1 MFFHR
6 GFFILEVFITKKSKT
21 LNDKSFTT
29 KKIAI
34 LGAVTAL
41 AYISTMLT
49 SPIKVFEF
57 LSCDIK
63 DAIIVIASLI
73 FGPLSG
79 FIVTVLVSVL
89 EFFTISQTGV
99 IGMVMNI
106 LSTAFFIV
114 PASLIYKYKK
124 TLTSAVI
131 GLLVGT
137 VFMTIAMLL
146 WNYLFTPLYMGI
158 PREAVVSMLPTVFLP
173 FNVIKGGINTTLAL
187 ILYKPL
193 VTVMRKTHLIPTKET
208 SDNKLNKG
216 RYVLVL
222 VVSLILLAVCVLLLL
237 FLGGV
242 I

>member
-1 MFFHR
+1 MADNQK
-6 GFFILEVFITKKSKT
+6 IVK
-21 LNDKSFTT
+21 DKSFTT
-29 KKIAI
+29 KKMAI

-57 LSCDIK
+57 LSCDVK

-106 LSTAFFIV
+106 ISTTFFVV
-114 PASLIYKYKK
+114 PAALIYKYKK
-124 TLTSAVI
+124 TLVSAII
-131 GLLVGT
+131 GLFVGT
-137 VFMTIAMLL
+137 LIMTATMLL
-146 WNYLFTPLYMGI
+146 WNYAFTPLYMGV

-173 FNVIKGGINTTLAL
+173 FNLIKGGINTTLAL

-193 VTVMRKTHLIPTKET
+193 VTVLRKTRLIPIKDSSE
-208 SDNKLNKG
+208 NKLNKG
-216 RYVLVL
+216 RYIFVLIASLVL
-222 VVSLILLAVCVLLLL
+222 LVVCVVLLL

-242 I
+242 V